1 MVGPPATEWEKDGR
15 EANLFLVLFLDL
27 SFSHSCYYCYHPTSS
42 YSISIDREMGK
53 GEGGMVSGGSVRG
66 NGTDRFQSIMH
77 VTYTEAESR
86 ILFFFSIA
94 DRYDMMRYL
103 ST

>member
-1 MVGPPATEWEKDGR
+1 
-15 EANLFLVLFLDL
+15 
-27 SFSHSCYYCYHPTSS
+27 
-42 YSISIDREMGK
+42 
-53 GEGGMVSGGSVRG
+53 MVSRGGGSVRG

-86 ILFFFSIA
+86 ILFFSSSTA
-94 DRYDMMRYL
+94 DIYDMMRYL